1 MSRIMPTT
9 STDYIDNNNVSKDS
23 LLWVEVCFL
32 SLSCL
37 MFFSMS
43 PNRHSQAY
51 IRYLFI
57 GGVEINYLGATLLI
71 D

>member
-1 MSRIMPTT
+1 MPTT

-32 SLSCL
+32 SLSL
-37 MFFSMS
+37 LLVVLFYVAKSPFFT
-43 PNRHSQAY
+43 Y